1 MDMSKAYDRVEWN
14 FLSQVMT
21 RLGFHTKW
29 INWIMQCVTT
39 VSYSY
44 LINDS
49 VYGAVSPHRG
59 IRQGDPISP
68 YLFILCG
75 EVLSGLC
82 RKAELEGKMRGVH
95 VARGSPRVNHLLFA
109 DDTMIFCNS
118 SSKSCLSLLQILR
131 DYEKVS
137 GQKVNISKSS
147 ITFSVKTPQET
158 KKIAKDLLGL
168 RRRR

>member
-1 MDMSKAYDRVEWN
+1 MAVKMDMSKAYDRVEWN

-75 EVLSGLC
+75 EVMSGLC
-82 RKAELEGKMRGVH
+82 RKAELEGTMRGVR
-95 VARGSPRVNHLLFA
+95 VARGSPGS
-109 DDTMIFCNS
+109 TT
-118 SSKSCLSLLQILR
+118 
-131 DYEKVS
+131 Y
-137 GQKVNISKSS
+137 
-147 ITFSVKTPQET
+147 
-158 KKIAKDLLGL
+158 
-168 RRRR
+168 